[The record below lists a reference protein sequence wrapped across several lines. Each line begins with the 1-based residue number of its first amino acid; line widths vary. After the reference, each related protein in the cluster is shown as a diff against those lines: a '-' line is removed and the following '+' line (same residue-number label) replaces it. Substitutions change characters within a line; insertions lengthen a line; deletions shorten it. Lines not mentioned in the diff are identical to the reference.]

1 MRNQTVK
8 LGKLILYLSNYALKK
23 NKKALKYAKGV
34 DISNWTAK
42 SGFIALKIEVEK
54 LGISKMVNYKQVLV
68 IRKL

>member
-1 MRNQTVK
+1 MQNQTVK
-8 LGKLILYLSNYALKK
+8 LGKLILYLSNYALKE

-42 SGFIALKIEVEK
+42 SDFIALKIEVEK

>member
-1 MRNQTVK
+1 MQNQTVK

-23 NKKALKYAKGV
+23 NKKALKGV

-42 SGFIALKIEVEK
+42 SDFIALKIEVEK
-54 LGISKMVNYKQVLV
+54 LGISKMVYYKQVLV